1 MNLLSSS
8 FRLLAH
14 ASVQGHTFPAACTQ
28 PTRVRSL
35 VPVRASGS
43 KSSAM
48 PQEVDPQAYNSRW
61 EDMWT
66 ADGGLKPGQ
75 RFDAT
80 QSPPV
85 LSRELANGGLSAAE
99 ARVLIPGCG
108 RGYDVETFVRAG
120 ASSVAGL
127 ELAPTAQ
134 QAAREYL
141 EGALSAEEKAKAQVH
156 AGDFFKWACP
166 SGQPFDLGFDYTF
179 MCALH
184 PDMRG
189 DWAASWARL
198 LRPGA
203 TLACLAF
210 PIDPERGTGPPWPVT
225 PQQYKDLLLPAGF
238 ALEREEPVPPELSHP
253 GRGGMECWLLFK
265 RL

>member
-1 MNLLSSS
+1 MSLVSTS
-8 FRLLAH
+8 FRLSSH
-14 ASVQGHTFPAACTQ
+14 AFVQRYTRPVTCAQ
-28 PTRVRSL
+28 PTRI
-35 VPVRASGS
+35 RASVLAQGS
-43 KSSAM
+43 RDGSSSM
-48 PQEVDPQAYNSRW
+48 PQEVDPQAYNNRW

-85 LSRELANGGLSAAE
+85 LSRELASGGLAAAG
-99 ARVLIPGCG
+99 ARVVIPGCG
-108 RGYDVETFVRAG
+108 RGYDVESFVRAG
-120 ASSVAGL
+120 AASVAGL

-141 EGALSAEEKAKAQVH
+141 AGALSAEEQAKAQVH

-184 PDMRG
+184 PGMRA

-238 ALEREEPVPPELSHP
+238 ALEREEPVPAELSHP
-253 GRGGMECWLLFK
+253 GRGGMECWMLFK
-265 RL
+265 RQ